1 MSPLPTHRA
10 NRGER
15 DREGDVYL
23 RPPLPQPQLKIRA
36 GSCRGIEPA
45 ESTVPVRGNHDDP
58 ETAVLFHALFE
69 DLVHVLIAEA
79 VANAT

>member
-1 MSPLPTHRA
+1 M
-10 NRGER
+10 
-15 DREGDVYL
+15 
-23 RPPLPQPQLKIRA
+23 KIRA

-45 ESTVPVRGNHDDP
+45 ESAVPVRGNHDDP